1 MGRIWVQTVTWGW
14 CISENWGMQVL
25 RAQKR
30 ILSPHTHFPTLLQSA
45 VPFPS
50 CPGHVTST
58 SHAGSAFPGE
68 WAVLCSKNLPLG
80 ASRVTKGLSTAG
92 SFPCRVQTHRQWATV
107 LGVTDTLLSPRIF
120 ISVTATVLL
129 QWKFVI
135 SGSIMLI
142 HWSHWCKSL

>member
-1 MGRIWVQTVTWGW
+1 MGRIRVQTVTWGW

-25 RAQKR
+25 RPQKW
-30 ILSPHTHFPTLLQSA
+30 ILSPHTHFPV

-50 CPGHVTST
+50 CPGMWHLSI
-58 SHAGSAFPGE
+58 HAGSAFPGE
-68 WAVLCSKNLPLG
+68 WAVLCFKNLPLG
-80 ASRVTKGLSTAG
+80 ASRVTKVLSTAG

-107 LGVTDTLLSPRIF
+107 LGVTDTLLSPRIL

-129 QWKFVI
+129 QWKFII

-142 HWSHWCKSL
+142 HWSHWCKTL